1 MNEKKS
7 SLTGRALRAGGW
19 QVVKRFGK
27 SVPLVGT
34 ALALGLA
41 GYSMKKK
48 GIVKGAIHTGLDV
61 LPVVGPAKNVVELF
75 TGDLIPDKEDL
86 RKPNKR

>member
-1 MNEKKS
+1 
-7 SLTGRALRAGGW
+7 
-19 QVVKRFGK
+19 
-27 SVPLVGT
+27 
-34 ALALGLA
+34 
-41 GYSMKKK
+41 MKKK

-61 LPVVGPAKNVVELF
+61 LPVVGTAKNVVELF